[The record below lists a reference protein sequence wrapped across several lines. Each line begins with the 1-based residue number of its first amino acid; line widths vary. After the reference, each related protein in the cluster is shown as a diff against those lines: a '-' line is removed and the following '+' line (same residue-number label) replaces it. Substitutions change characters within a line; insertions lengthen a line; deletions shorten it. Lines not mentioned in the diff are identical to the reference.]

1 MSHDG
6 RSAFASPED
15 AEKSRQR
22 RLVLGISSLV
32 LALASGFYGTTNIIA
47 VVNATNAI
55 EAAGGQVP
63 QSAMSLA
70 VTVIAVFCAVAL
82 AYLAVGVW
90 NLIARSTSRSAPVIA
105 VMTLA
110 LVVVVLTVVF
120 MAATAAASLIQI
132 VSLGLNALII
142 IRTAAILRKK
152 PLTTVA

>member
-1 MSHDG
+1 
-6 RSAFASPED
+6 
-15 AEKSRQR
+15 
-22 RLVLGISSLV
+22 
-32 LALASGFYGTTNIIA
+32 
-47 VVNATNAI
+47 
-55 EAAGGQVP
+55 
-63 QSAMSLA
+63 